1 MKVKKVWTKSPQEM
15 LDYILQVDKEMERE
29 MEKVLDLYEST
40 VMNLLS
46 ISEQILDIKKVDKGT
61 NLKNFKS
68 LLKQEFKFDKMQPLN
83 DILKELEKENLIVIM
98 RGTRIRTSKDGMWY
112 AKERYSEVYSR
123 ERIDRIAESKN
134 TLIVTMRR

>member
-1 MKVKKVWTKSPQEM
+1 MKKI
-15 LDYILQVDKEMERE
+15 LDF
-29 MEKVLDLYEST
+29 YESN

-46 ISEQILDIKKVDKGT
+46 ISEQILDETKSDKGT
-61 NLKNFKS
+61 DLKFLKR

-83 DILKELEKENLIVIM
+83 DIIKQLEKENLIVIM

-134 TLIVTMRR
+134 TIIVTGRRV

>member
-1 MKVKKVWTKSPQEM
+1 
-15 LDYILQVDKEMERE
+15 
-29 MEKVLDLYEST
+29 MEKVLDFYEST

-46 ISEQILDIKKVDKGT
+46 ISEQILDETKADQGT

-98 RGTRIRTSKDGMWY
+98 RGTRIRSSKDGMWH
-112 AKERYSEVYSR
+112 AEERYSEVYSR

-134 TLIVTMRR
+134 TIIVTGRR

>member
-1 MKVKKVWTKSPQEM
+1 
-15 LDYILQVDKEMERE
+15 
-29 MEKVLDLYEST
+29 MEKILDWREST

-46 ISEQILDIKKVDKGT
+46 ISEQILETKKTDEGT

-68 LLKQEFKFDKMQPLN
+68 LLKEEFKFDKMKPLN

-98 RGTRIRTSKDGMWY
+98 RGTRIRTSKDGMWHTE
-112 AKERYSEVYSR
+112 ERYSEVYSR

-134 TLIVTMRR
+134 TIIVTGRRK

>member
-1 MKVKKVWTKSPQEM
+1 
-15 LDYILQVDKEMERE
+15 
-29 MEKVLDLYEST
+29 MEKILDFYEST

-46 ISEQILDIKKVDKGT
+46 ISEQILDEKKVDKGT

-68 LLKQEFKFDKMQPLN
+68 LLKEELKFDKMKPLN

-98 RGTRIRTSKDGMWY
+98 RGTRIRTSKDGMWHNE
-112 AKERYSEVYSR
+112 ERYSEVYSR

-134 TLIVTMRR
+134 TIIVTGRRV

>member
-1 MKVKKVWTKSPQEM
+1 MR
-15 LDYILQVDKEMERE
+15 KEENE
-29 MEKVLDLYEST
+29 MEKILDFYESN

-46 ISEQILDIKKVDKGT
+46 ISEQILDEKKADKGT

-68 LLKQEFKFDKMQPLN
+68 LLKEEFKFDKMKPLN

-98 RGTRIRTSKDGMWY
+98 RGTRIRTSKDGNY
-112 AKERYSEVYSR
+112 YYQERYSEVYSR

-134 TLIVTMRR
+134 TIIVTGRRV